1 MDKNW
6 WYLYLLFTQGDR
18 GFPGER
24 GAPGP
29 AGPAGARGSPGSAGN
44 DGAKVSLTCP
54 HSLYWIILHMAKQ
67 NPEDVPKCKSK
78 SWRVYEITLC
88 INIKMIFFLLS

>member
-1 MDKNW
+1 M
-6 WYLYLLFTQGDR
+6 LYLNLALPFQLIYAFPPIQGDR

-44 DGAKVSLTCP
+44 DGAKVNPDEHLSSHSFALKP
-54 HSLYWIILHMAKQ
+54 HSNQ
-67 NPEDVPKCKSK
+67 QV
-78 SWRVYEITLC
+78 V
-88 INIKMIFFLLS
+88 

>member
-1 MDKNW
+1 MIAKWHIVHKADCSSRYMRW
-6 WYLYLLFTQGDR
+6 TRTEGISVLSTQGDR

-54 HSLYWIILHMAKQ
+54 
-67 NPEDVPKCKSK
+67 
-78 SWRVYEITLC
+78 
-88 INIKMIFFLLS
+88 

>member
-6 WYLYLLFTQGDR
+6 GYLSILFTQGDR

-29 AGPAGARGSPGSAGN
+29 SGPAGARGSPGSAGN
-44 DGAKVSLTCP
+44 DGSKVSLTCP
-54 HSLYWIILHMAKQ
+54 WCYPNYLQQSAKQ
-67 NPEDVPKCKSK
+67 NLKH
-78 SWRVYEITLC
+78 TLQR
-88 INIKMIFFLLS
+88 